1 MKKSLL
7 LVISF
12 FCVLSWA
19 QMLQLE
25 LISNEIN
32 QPVEL
37 THAGDDRIFV
47 AQQNGIIRIM
57 SAEGVLNT
65 TPFLDISN
73 LISASGER
81 GLLGLA
87 FSPYY
92 ANDGRFYINYTN
104 AQGNTVIARYTVS
117 NNPDIAN
124 TTGEILMTI
133 NQPYSNHNGGC
144 LRFGPD
150 GMLYISM
157 GDGGSGGDPLANAQ
171 NINSLLGKMLRI
183 DVSGTS
189 GYTIPSDNPFVGE
202 SGMDEIW
209 AYGLRNAWKFS
220 FDELQNEILIADVG
234 QSAWEEIN
242 RQDASIADNNYGWR
256 CYEGDANYNT
266 SGCASASEMIF
277 PVAVYSHGGGRC
289 SISGGFV
296 YRGSYTNLQ
305 GKYIF
310 ADYCS
315 NDIGVMHED
324 NSFEWVHNQNGVY
337 FTGFGVDNQNDMYAF
352 GSGRIYKII
361 GENMAV
367 NDVAQEKV
375 KISPNP
381 TSGQFQIFGLSTI
394 DKIQLYD
401 LNGRLIQHLKVLE
414 NKVNINHL
422 PSANYILQ
430 IESNKKY
437 YTFQLLKR

>member
-73 LISASGER
+73 LTSASGER

-144 LRFGPD
+144 LRFGP
-150 GMLYISM
+150 MVCYT
-157 GDGGSGGDPLANAQ
+157 
-171 NINSLLGKMLRI
+171 SL
-183 DVSGTS
+183 
-189 GYTIPSDNPFVGE
+189 
-202 SGMDEIW
+202 
-209 AYGLRNAWKFS
+209 
-220 FDELQNEILIADVG
+220 
-234 QSAWEEIN
+234 WE
-242 RQDASIADNNYGWR
+242 
-256 CYEGDANYNT
+256 
-266 SGCASASEMIF
+266 M
-277 PVAVYSHGGGRC
+277 VA
-289 SISGGFV
+289 
-296 YRGSYTNLQ
+296 
-305 GKYIF
+305 
-310 ADYCS
+310 
-315 NDIGVMHED
+315 
-324 NSFEWVHNQNGVY
+324 
-337 FTGFGVDNQNDMYAF
+337 
-352 GSGRIYKII
+352 
-361 GENMAV
+361 AV
-367 NDVAQEKV
+367 A
-375 KISPNP
+375 
-381 TSGQFQIFGLSTI
+381 T
-394 DKIQLYD
+394 
-401 LNGRLIQHLKVLE
+401 R
-414 NKVNINHL
+414 
-422 PSANYILQ
+422 
-430 IESNKKY
+430 
-437 YTFQLLKR
+437 